1 MEAQERHQTTPADLG
16 VRSQLLL
23 EKHAS
28 YIKRVADV
36 SSTQVHPLA
45 AASADIAEL
54 VMQST
59 DSLESHVTEHFRLS
73 GVYWGLTALYLM
85 GRLDTMDGTAIVD
98 WVCTCICQAA
108 FTSACTLFLTVS
120 A

>member
-1 MEAQERHQTTPADLG
+1 MESQERHQTTPSDLG

-23 EKHAS
+23 DKHAS

-36 SSTQVHPLA
+36 S
-45 AASADIAEL
+45 EL
-54 VMQST
+54 SIPGVMKLTRLLMRVYVCMQSK

-85 GRLDTMDGTAIVD
+85 GRLDIMDGAAIVD
-98 WVCTCICQAA
+98 WV
-108 FTSACTLFLTVS
+108 SA
-120 A
+120 

>member
-16 VRSQLLL
+16 VRSQLLI

-36 SSTQVHPLA
+36 RAVGQRPA
-45 AASADIAEL
+45 ACCCSAEAFEPD
-54 VMQST
+54 MQSK

-85 GRLDTMDGTAIVD
+85 GRLDIMNGAAIVD
-98 WVCTCICQAA
+98 WV
-108 FTSACTLFLTVS
+108 
-120 A
+120 